1 MLSQKEKIQLE
12 EHQLYEDISSV
23 EELRKQ
29 EVLESGEKT
38 NSSKTIGLVYL
49 LISAMFVVMTVFLV
63 IFGETSGDEYAA
75 TIGSM
80 AAESGAM
87 TSEEIAAYLVEGA
100 PGMLHT
106 ILIVVFGL
114 LAVLCGAFGF
124 FSLFGKGHENVRA
137 TRDEYAPSFV
147 PEGEFTLSSDE
158 PLLGANRAKVKS
170 IKNDGA
176 KRQYT
181 DKRKAQRILDPSI
194 TFEALKKSLI
204 VSFARHGFDMND
216 EMAEKLI
223 AAISYSRI
231 IFLKGVPAEHR
242 KDYYDALIE
251 SFQMQG
257 HFTDASKTF
266 DDILGSVSL
275 LPEKKKSFLLAVN
288 GLYARNAKDY
298 FTTHMNALDDPSEDH
313 VYSDGTLISMNL
325 MIVCFLDEADDAKGI
340 EPSLLIHNAYLKLPL
355 SRLDNPFMGD
365 AYSIR
370 ATSDEIRYLASKAT
384 AIHYFSES
392 KLSSYDVV
400 VESATKFGYRLAND
414 VENGMERIA
423 AVLLNYGMEEDRV
436 SAFIITTCLLPFI
449 LSAYD
454 EKTLAAEGSFNEAL
468 GREFVSNIEQMEI
481 KEFRASYVTK
491 EIAKKAE
498 DPVEPEAPA
507 EEAIETPKENEEEA
521 PAEESPAPEE
531 KAEESAP
538 KEERAEEVVETPAEE
553 APISEDDIK
562 VTEE

>member
-38 NSSKTIGLVYL
+38 NSSKAVGLVYL
-49 LISAMFVVMTVFLV
+49 LIAGLFIAICVFLV
-63 IFGETSGDEYAA
+63 VLGETSNEDY
-75 TIGSM
+75 M
-80 AAESGAM
+80 AAVASRATLSSGAL
-87 TSEEIAAYLVEGA
+87 TSEEVAAYVAEGA
-100 PGMLHT
+100 PSMLHT
-106 ILIVVFGL
+106 LLLAIFGFLGLLSAVFGF
-114 LAVLCGAFGF
+114 VAF
-124 FSLFGKGHENVRA
+124 FGKGHKDVRA

-158 PLLGANRAKVKS
+158 PLLGANRAKIKS

-194 TFEALKKSLI
+194 TFEALKKSLM
-204 VSFARHGFDMND
+204 VSFARHSFDMND
-216 EMAEKLI
+216 QAAEKLI

-231 IFLKGVPAEHR
+231 IFLKGVKAEDR
-242 KDYYDALIE
+242 KDYFDALIE

-257 HFTDASKTF
+257 HFADAGKTF

-275 LPEKKKSFLLAVN
+275 LPEKKKSFLLGVS
-288 GLYARNAKDY
+288 GLYAQNAKDY
-298 FTTHMNALDDPSEDH
+298 FSTHINALDDPSEDH

-325 MIVCFLDEADDAKGI
+325 MIVCFLDESDDAKGI
-340 EPSLLIHNAYLKLPL
+340 DPALLVHNAYLKLALP
-355 SRLDNPFMGD
+355 RLDQPFMGD

-384 AIHYFSES
+384 AVHYFSET

-400 VESATKFGYRLAND
+400 VESAAKFGYRLPND

-436 SAFIITTCLLPFI
+436 SAFIITTCFLPYI

-454 EKTLAAEGSFNEAL
+454 DKTLAAEGSFNEAL
-468 GREFVSNIEQMEI
+468 SREFVSNVEQMEI
-481 KEFRASYVTK
+481 KEFRASYINK
-491 EIAKKAE
+491 EISKKAE
-498 DPVEPEAPA
+498 EPLEQEAPA
-507 EEAIETPKENEEEA
+507 EEESPVEEA
-521 PAEESPAPEE
+521 PAPEKKEEEPAPKEE
-531 KAEESAP
+531 KAEE
-538 KEERAEEVVETPAEE
+538 VVEEPAKKEKK
-553 APISEDDIK
+553 AASNEDDVK
-562 VTEE
+562 VVEE